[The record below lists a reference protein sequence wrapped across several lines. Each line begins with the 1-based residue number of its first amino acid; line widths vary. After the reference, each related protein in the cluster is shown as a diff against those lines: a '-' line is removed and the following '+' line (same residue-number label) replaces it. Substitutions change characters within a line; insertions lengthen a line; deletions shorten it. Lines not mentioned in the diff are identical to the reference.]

1 MQSFSL
7 PNVKHGLPS
16 ALKSWELGIASSR
29 MASLVLLKID
39 LKRVPHK
46 IPRGKVSM
54 LIVLLVLLP
63 APKVAHKLS
72 AAHAAA
78 L

>member
-1 MQSFSL
+1 MQRFTL

-16 ALKSWELGIASSR
+16 ALKSWELGITSSR
-29 MASLVLLKID
+29 MASIVLLKIY
-39 LKRVPHK
+39 LERVPHK
-46 IPRGKVSM
+46 IPRGKVAM
-54 LIVLLVLLP
+54 LIILLVPLP
-63 APKVAHKLS
+63 APKVARKLG